1 MKRTENTPKK
11 ERKELIE
18 SALISFH
25 DPKTVKF
32 PIIDSQHPS
41 AKFLGVL
48 ALMFLG
54 ICKSNSSKVVMFQRQ
69 KQLML

>member
-1 MKRTENTPKK
+1 MKRTESMPKK

-25 DPKTVKF
+25 DPRKVKC

-41 AKFLGVL
+41 SKFLGVL
-48 ALMFLG
+48 ALMFLS
-54 ICKSNSSKVVMFQRQ
+54 ICKSK
-69 KQLML
+69 LI